1 MLVDI
6 KKVKKV
12 VKELVAITKSENSLQ
27 HSRKEKATN
36 LFNVLNVKIDSVKG
50 VGELSSYQKLKDK
63 FSKQV
68 SVIKSIDET
77 LFNEWCNLTES
88 KNNKGRLIQGGKLVL
103 DSSNSQLK
111 GSNKNTLDVSFKALY
126 DDSSSEYKKLKKVMD
141 KQPEIKYFFK
151 NREKDEE
158 HGKGLM
164 EQHKT
169 WKSKEF
175 KKWCNALLPESEK
188 KKNPKNAVLW
198 EDKIFKNPFDKM
210 LDSLKDN
217 KNITP
222 ENIEM
227 LTDEIES
234 IKKLVLDTLINDT
247 KFNPVDDTNI

>member
-6 KKVKKV
+6 KKVKSV
-12 VKELVAITKSENSLQ
+12 VKQLVEITKSENSLQ

-36 LFNVLNVKIDSVKG
+36 LFNVLKVKIDSVKG

-88 KNNKGRLIQGGKLVL
+88 ANNKGRLIQNGTLVL

-111 GSNKNTLDVSFKALY
+111 GSNKNTLDVSYKALY

-151 NREKDEE
+151 NRDKDEE
-158 HGKGLM
+158 QGKGLM
-164 EQHKT
+164 EQFKT
-169 WKSKEF
+169 WKSKEY
-175 KKWCNALLPESEK
+175 KKWCDSLLPETEK

-198 EDKIFKNPFDKM
+198 EDRIFKNPFDKM
-210 LDSLKDN
+210 LDNLKDN

-222 ENIEM
+222 ENIEL
-227 LTDEIES
+227 LTDKISETS
-234 IKKLVLDTLINDT
+234 KLVFDTLANDS
-247 KFNPVDDTNI
+247 KFNPIDDTNI